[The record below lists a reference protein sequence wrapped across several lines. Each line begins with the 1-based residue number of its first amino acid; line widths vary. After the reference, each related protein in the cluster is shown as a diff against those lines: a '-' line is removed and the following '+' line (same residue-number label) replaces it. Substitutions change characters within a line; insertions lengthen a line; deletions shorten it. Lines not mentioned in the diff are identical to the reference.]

1 MELASNPIIRSF
13 KNSIM
18 CLRPSRPR
26 YTATW
31 DPTPLLN
38 CIENLPLPLSLK
50 TLSYKLTTLLALITG
65 ERLQTISLIRLSNII
80 QGPRE
85 TVINISDLIKT
96 SYCDRTVPL
105 IRDPNTDFLFITHKI
120 PHNRASKDTL
130 SRWVKQNLTSAGI
143 DTTAFKSH
151 SAGLRKGVYVDI
163 ICKTAGWSQ
172 QSTFASFGNC
182 PLYTNK

>member
-96 SYCDRTVPL
+96 SY
-105 IRDPNTDFLFITHKI
+105 
-120 PHNRASKDTL
+120 
-130 SRWVKQNLTSAGI
+130 W
-143 DTTAFKSH
+143 
-151 SAGLRKGVYVDI
+151 
-163 ICKTAGWSQ
+163 
-172 QSTFASFGNC
+172 
-182 PLYTNK
+182 

>member
-1 MELASNPIIRSF
+1 
-13 KNSIM
+13 M

-96 SYCDRTVPL
+96 SY
-105 IRDPNTDFLFITHKI
+105 
-120 PHNRASKDTL
+120 
-130 SRWVKQNLTSAGI
+130 W
-143 DTTAFKSH
+143 
-151 SAGLRKGVYVDI
+151 
-163 ICKTAGWSQ
+163 
-172 QSTFASFGNC
+172 
-182 PLYTNK
+182 